1 MATASGAHMSIKSL
15 KKGEFLF
22 KENDKITA
30 LYLVQSGGVSLCLTR
45 GKKTLELAQLGSGQI
60 IGEQII
66 SGATTFPMG
75 CVATTQTNV
84 LEIPLDKLKAEF
96 DTSPQFMKAIIKS
109 LSDRMKSVMNEIKSI
124 RLEKDAAPCPEDQV
138 AKVFGTIF
146 HTANHKGD
154 KSKGDRVIVDWST
167 MKQYSQRVMG
177 ESLKRMEQAIN
188 ILVKLKLAGYEMGK
202 DPDDPEA
209 PEQIMKVHFLNL
221 PVVEAFFE
229 FYQFYYFKSGKSEF
243 LKVDET
249 AYLLLETFIKLTE
262 AIEPDR
268 YGVVSIEFTKILD
281 HCKNEL
287 GINLNNDHFTRLEQK
302 GVYTKRRTV
311 SDQVLLQFE
320 KKEFINLLMSWRILR
335 EIDKW
340 NEKGFV
346 DPDEKEAKPKKRSD
360 GPECVSCG
368 APLPPNA
375 KFCAECGT
383 KVSSAA

>member
-1 MATASGAHMSIKSL
+1 
-15 KKGEFLF
+15 
-22 KENDKITA
+22 
-30 LYLVQSGGVSLCLTR
+30 
-45 GKKTLELAQLGSGQI
+45 
-60 IGEQII
+60 
-66 SGATTFPMG
+66 
-75 CVATTQTNV
+75 
-84 LEIPLDKLKAEF
+84 
-96 DTSPQFMKAIIKS
+96 
-109 LSDRMKSVMNEIKSI
+109 
-124 RLEKDAAPCPEDQV
+124 
-138 AKVFGTIF
+138 
-146 HTANHKGD
+146 
-154 KSKGDRVIVDWST
+154 
-167 MKQYSQRVMG
+167 
-177 ESLKRMEQAIN
+177 
-188 ILVKLKLAGYEMGK
+188 
-202 DPDDPEA
+202 
-209 PEQIMKVHFLNL
+209 KVHFLNL

>member
-1 MATASGAHMSIKSL
+1 MSIKSL

-45 GKKTLELAQLGSGQI
+45 GKKTLELAQLGTGQI

-360 GPECVSCG
+360 GPECVTCG